1 MLTRRERGAKLRQ
14 EGVVN
19 VALPVQV
26 KHLLRTAAKTEVGN
40 TFNVGRVKA
49 RVLCCDPLVLEL
61 PGFITPHLKE
71 ISKITSLK
79 LPWRRSKTQKESGD
93 LILDQ
98 DRTSQS
104 CLVAPERLASL
115 KRKVSDLTGFCD
127 FEPLQLVRYRA
138 GEQFDTHHD
147 AGTLVAD
154 SEIVLV
160 PPGPVRPATIF
171 GYVTDS
177 KAGTFFPDLNLVTDA
192 RKGNAVF
199 FLNVD
204 STGKKLD
211 ARTAHSGVKLER
223 GDSKLGINIWPNV

>member
-1 MLTRRERGAKLRQ
+1 MQTRQDARAKLR
-14 EGVVN
+14 EKGVVN
-19 VALPVQV
+19 VSLPHQV
-26 KHLLRTAAKTEVGN
+26 KRLIKEAEKTKVGN

-49 RVLCCDPLVLEL
+49 KVLCCDPLVLEL
-61 PGFITPHLKE
+61 PDFIKPHQKE
-71 ISKITSLK
+71 ISKITTQK
-79 LPWRRSKTQKESGD
+79 LPWRRSKTQKETGD
-93 LILDQ
+93 LVLDQ

-115 KRKVSDLTGFCD
+115 KRKVSDLTGFCN

-154 SEIVLV
+154 SQVVLV
-160 PPGPVRPATIF
+160 PPGPVRPATVF

-177 KAGTFFPDLNLVTDA
+177 KAGTFFPDLDLVTDA
-192 RKGNAVF
+192 RQGNAVF

-204 STGKKLD
+204 STGKNLD

-223 GDSKLGINIWPNV
+223 GDSKLGINI